1 MRRSAATKSKATRN
15 RRSDRPDNLIKLF
28 ELGPYDRNRV
38 TREQIQYLRD
48 LIDSDGG
55 PATAKSMGISEIT
68 MYRVASGFAH
78 QLRPPTAKKVREFF
92 K

>member
-1 MRRSAATKSKATRN
+1 MRRSAAKKSRA
-15 RRSDRPDNLIKLF
+15 RRKSERPDNLIRLF
-28 ELGPYDRNRV
+28 EIGPYDRNRV

-55 PATAKSMGISEIT
+55 PKTAESMGISEVT
-68 MYRVASGFAH
+68 MYRVAAGFAH
-78 QLRPPTAKKVREFF
+78 QLRPATAQKVRAFF